1 MTEEESTESRGHNHD
16 DHDDDDSCMEV
27 INQAVLDEAGIVSV
41 NLNTAQEQVIFD
53 FDPSQIDEA
62 EIAQVAGSLAPTLH
76 RRWSTCTMRLG
87 RQGGRA
93 CESCALAL
101 ENRVQ
106 HIEGV
111 RRATASYMGGVLSV
125 AYDETYVSSD
135 ELVSQLEQWGVS
147 VTPSAAELPVRKEP
161 VPETRLGQARNWLT
175 AERVE
180 AIAVVITFLAM
191 MTGLIADLFLDRPT
205 LSTVAYVVAYASG
218 GIFGLKAGLESMR
231 NLTIDVD
238 ILMVLAAIG
247 AALVG
252 AAFEGAMLLFLF
264 SLSNVLQNFALG
276 RTRSAIQSLMALRP
290 EEALVQRGTGSAI
303 MPIEKIAVGDL
314 VIVRPGERIPLDG
327 TVIEGESSVNQ
338 ASITG
343 ESMPVSKQVGDTVFA
358 STINEQGGLTV
369 RVTNLAKDSTIAK
382 LIKLVE
388 EAQSEKAPTQRA
400 IDKIEQ
406 YYSVAVIVFT
416 GLSIAIPVAFL
427 GEAFGSAFY
436 RGMTIL
442 VAASPCA
449 VVISTPA
456 TVLSAIA
463 NGARRGV
470 LFKGGAYI
478 EQAATVKVVAF
489 DKTGTLTVG
498 KPQVTD
504 VLVIGELLTEG
515 KPAPLEDNVLALA
528 AAVENRSEHP
538 LAQAIVQAAGRRQL
552 EIPQATTFQA
562 STGLGVR
569 ASVDRRAILVGN
581 RRFLRQYEQIDL
593 ASAEAHVTRLHDEGK
608 TAVLVAEFTPGGEP
622 TGQSGHVLGVIGIA
636 DVLRPDAARII
647 RELKTVG
654 IEHVV
659 MLTGDNK
666 KVAQSIAGKAGV
678 DEFYA
683 GLMPDDKMAILKEL
697 SVRYGP
703 VAMVGDGVND
713 APALA
718 TANIGIAMGAAGT
731 DVALE
736 TADIVLMADDLAR
749 IPYVIDLSRQTRKTL
764 TQNLVFAFS
773 IIAILVLAVFRVN
786 LPLPLSV
793 IGHEG
798 STVIVSLNG
807 LRMLG
812 YDRKSGGD

>member
-1 MTEEESTESRGHNHD
+1 MTDVYKEFRGHNHD
-16 DHDDDDSCMEV
+16 DQDDDSCMEV
-27 INQAVLDEAGIVSV
+27 INQAVSDEAGIVAV
-41 NLNTAQEQVIFD
+41 NLNTAQEQVVFD
-53 FDPSQIDEA
+53 FDPDLIDET
-62 EIAQVAGSLAPTLH
+62 EIAQLAGSLAPTLH
-76 RRWSTCTMRLG
+76 RRWSTCTVRLG
-87 RQGGRA
+87 RQGGRG

-125 AYDETYVSSD
+125 AYDDAFVTSD
-135 ELVSQLEQWGVS
+135 QLVQQLEQWGVS
-147 VTPSAAELPVRKEP
+147 VAPSAAELPIDKEP
-161 VPETRLGQARNWLT
+161 EPETRLGQARAWLT

-180 AIAVVITFLAM
+180 AIAVVITFMAM

-205 LSTVAYVVAYASG
+205 LSAVAYVVAYISG
-218 GIFGLKAGLESMR
+218 GVFGVKAGLESVR

-264 SLSNVLQNFALG
+264 SLSNVLQNYALG

-290 EEALVQRGTGSAI
+290 AEALVRRGSGSAI
-303 MPIEKIAVGDL
+303 MPIEKIMVGDL

-343 ESMPVSKQVGDTVFA
+343 ESLPVNKQVGDTVFA

-388 EAQSEKAPTQRA
+388 EAQSEKATTQRA

-406 YYSVAVIVFT
+406 YYSVAVILFT

-427 GEAFGSAFY
+427 DEAFSIAFY

-470 LFKGGAYI
+470 LFKGGAYV

-489 DKTGTLTVG
+489 DKTGTLTEG

-504 VLVIGELLTEG
+504 VLLMGGPMEEVA
-515 KPAPLEDNVLALA
+515 PAHLEDDILALA

-538 LAQAIVQAAGRRQL
+538 LAQAIVRAAGHRHL
-552 EIPQATTFQA
+552 EMPQATAFQA
-562 STGLGVR
+562 SAGLGVR
-569 ASVDRRAILVGN
+569 ALVDQRAILVGN
-581 RRFLRQYEQIDL
+581 RRLLRQYVQIDL
-593 ASAEAHVTRLHDEGK
+593 TEADKLVSRLHDQGK
-608 TAVLVAEFTPGGEP
+608 TAVLVAEITPEGDS
-622 TGQSGHVLGVIGIA
+622 TGPSGQVIGVIGIA
-636 DVLRPDAARII
+636 DVLRSDAARNI
-647 RELKTVG
+647 RELKRVG
-654 IEHVV
+654 IQHVV
-659 MLTGDNK
+659 MLTGDNE
-666 KVAQSIAGKAGV
+666 KVARAIADQVGV

-697 SVRYGP
+697 KIRYGP

-718 TANIGIAMGAAGT
+718 MADIGIAMGAAGT
-731 DVALE
+731 DVALD

-749 IPYVIDLSRQTRKTL
+749 IPYVIDLSRQTRKRL

-773 IIAILVLAVFRVN
+773 VIFILVLAVFSVN
-786 LPLPLSV
+786 LPLPMSV

-812 YDRKSGGD
+812 YDRKPRAG

>member
-16 DHDDDDSCMEV
+16 DDDDSCMEV

-53 FDPSQIDEA
+53 FDPSLIDEA

-161 VPETRLGQARNWLT
+161 VPETRLGQARAWLT

-180 AIAVVITFLAM
+180 AIAVVITFMAM

-264 SLSNVLQNFALG
+264 SLSNVLQNYALG

-290 EEALVQRGTGSAI
+290 EEALVRRGTGSAI

-504 VLVIGELLTEG
+504 VLVIGELLAEG

-528 AAVENRSEHP
+528 AAVEKRSEHP

-812 YDRKSGGD
+812 YDRKPGAD

>member
-1 MTEEESTESRGHNHD
+1 MTDVYKEFRGHNHD
-16 DHDDDDSCMEV
+16 DQDDDSCMEV
-27 INQAVLDEAGIVSV
+27 INQAVSDEAGIVAV
-41 NLNTAQEQVIFD
+41 NLNTAQEQVVFD
-53 FDPSQIDEA
+53 FDPDLIDET
-62 EIAQVAGSLAPTLH
+62 EIAQLAGSLAPTLH
-76 RRWSTCTMRLG
+76 RRWSTCTVRLG
-87 RQGGRA
+87 RQGGRG

-125 AYDETYVSSD
+125 AYDDAFVTSD
-135 ELVSQLEQWGVS
+135 QLVQQLEQWGVS
-147 VTPSAAELPVRKEP
+147 VAPSAAELPIDKEP
-161 VPETRLGQARNWLT
+161 EPETRLGQARAWLT

-180 AIAVVITFLAM
+180 AIAVVITFMAM

-205 LSTVAYVVAYASG
+205 LSAVAYVVAYISG
-218 GIFGLKAGLESMR
+218 GVFGVKAGLESVR

-264 SLSNVLQNFALG
+264 SLSNVLQNYALG

-290 EEALVQRGTGSAI
+290 AEALVRRGSGSAI
-303 MPIEKIAVGDL
+303 MPIEKIMVGDL

-343 ESMPVSKQVGDTVFA
+343 ESLPVNKQVGDTVFA

-388 EAQSEKAPTQRA
+388 EAQSEKATTQRA

-406 YYSVAVIVFT
+406 YYSVAVILFT

-427 GEAFGSAFY
+427 DEAFSIAFY

-470 LFKGGAYI
+470 LFKGGAYV

-489 DKTGTLTVG
+489 DKTGTLTEG

-504 VLVIGELLTEG
+504 VLLMGGPMEEVA
-515 KPAPLEDNVLALA
+515 PAHLEDDILALA

-538 LAQAIVQAAGRRQL
+538 LAQAIVRAAGHRHL
-552 EIPQATTFQA
+552 EMPQATAFQA
-562 STGLGVR
+562 SAGLGVR
-569 ASVDRRAILVGN
+569 ALVDQRAILVGN
-581 RRFLRQYEQIDL
+581 RRLLRQYVQIDL
-593 ASAEAHVTRLHDEGK
+593 TEADKLVSRLHDEGK
-608 TAVLVAEFTPGGEP
+608 TAVLVAEITPEGDS
-622 TGQSGHVLGVIGIA
+622 TGPSGQVIGVIGIA
-636 DVLRPDAARII
+636 DVLRSDAARNI
-647 RELKTVG
+647 RELKRVG
-654 IEHVV
+654 IQHVV
-659 MLTGDNK
+659 MLTGDNE
-666 KVAQSIAGKAGV
+666 KVARAIADQVGV

-697 SVRYGP
+697 KIRYGP

-718 TANIGIAMGAAGT
+718 MADIGIAMGAAGT
-731 DVALE
+731 DVALD

-749 IPYVIDLSRQTRKTL
+749 IPYVIDLSRQTRKRL

-773 IIAILVLAVFRVN
+773 VIFILVLAVFSVN
-786 LPLPLSV
+786 LPLPMSV

-812 YDRKSGGD
+812 YDRKPRAG

>member
-1 MTEEESTESRGHNHD
+1 
-16 DHDDDDSCMEV
+16 
-27 INQAVLDEAGIVSV
+27 
-41 NLNTAQEQVIFD
+41 
-53 FDPSQIDEA
+53 
-62 EIAQVAGSLAPTLH
+62 
-76 RRWSTCTMRLG
+76 
-87 RQGGRA
+87 
-93 CESCALAL
+93 
-101 ENRVQ
+101 
-106 HIEGV
+106 
-111 RRATASYMGGVLSV
+111 MGGVLSV
-125 AYDETYVSSD
+125 AYDDAFVTSD
-135 ELVSQLEQWGVS
+135 QLVQQLEQWGVS
-147 VTPSAAELPVRKEP
+147 VAPSAAELPIDKEP
-161 VPETRLGQARNWLT
+161 EPETRLGQARAWLT

-180 AIAVVITFLAM
+180 AIAVVITFMAM

-205 LSTVAYVVAYASG
+205 LSAVAYVVAYICG
-218 GIFGLKAGLESMR
+218 GVFGVKAGLESVR

-264 SLSNVLQNFALG
+264 SLSNVLQNYALG
-276 RTRSAIQSLMALRP
+276 RTRSAIQSLMAVRP
-290 EEALVQRGTGSAI
+290 AEALVRRGSGSAI
-303 MPIEKIAVGDL
+303 MPIEKIMVGDL

-343 ESMPVSKQVGDTVFA
+343 ESLPVNKQVGDTVFA

-388 EAQSEKAPTQRA
+388 EAQSEKATTQRA

-406 YYSVAVIVFT
+406 YYSVAVILFT

-427 GEAFGSAFY
+427 DEAFSIAFY

-470 LFKGGAYI
+470 LFKGGAYV

-489 DKTGTLTVG
+489 DKTGTLTEG

-504 VLVIGELLTEG
+504 VLLMGGPMEEVA
-515 KPAPLEDNVLALA
+515 PAHLEDDILALA

-538 LAQAIVQAAGRRQL
+538 LAQAIVRAAGHRHL
-552 EIPQATTFQA
+552 EMPQATAFQA
-562 STGLGVR
+562 SAGLGVR
-569 ASVDRRAILVGN
+569 ALVDQRAILVGN
-581 RRFLRQYEQIDL
+581 RRLLRQYVQIDL
-593 ASAEAHVTRLHDEGK
+593 TEADKLVSRLHDEGK
-608 TAVLVAEFTPGGEP
+608 TAVLVAEITPEGDS
-622 TGQSGHVLGVIGIA
+622 TGPSGQVIGVIGIA
-636 DVLRPDAARII
+636 DVLRSDAARNI
-647 RELKTVG
+647 RELKRVG
-654 IEHVV
+654 IQHVV
-659 MLTGDNK
+659 MLTGDNE
-666 KVAQSIAGKAGV
+666 KVARAIADQVGV

-697 SVRYGP
+697 KIRYGP

-718 TANIGIAMGAAGT
+718 MADIGIAMGAAGT
-731 DVALE
+731 DVALD

-749 IPYVIDLSRQTRKTL
+749 IPYVIDLSRQTRKRL

-773 IIAILVLAVFRVN
+773 VIFILVLAVFSVN
-786 LPLPLSV
+786 LPLPMSV

-812 YDRKSGGD
+812 YDRKPRAG

>member
-1 MTEEESTESRGHNHD
+1 MTDVYKEFRGHNHD
-16 DHDDDDSCMEV
+16 DQDDDSCMEV
-27 INQAVLDEAGIVSV
+27 INQAVSDEAGIVAV
-41 NLNTAQEQVIFD
+41 NLNTAQEQVVFD
-53 FDPSQIDEA
+53 FDPDLIDET
-62 EIAQVAGSLAPTLH
+62 EIAQLAGSLAPTLH
-76 RRWSTCTMRLG
+76 RRWSTCTVRLG
-87 RQGGRA
+87 RQGGRG

-125 AYDETYVSSD
+125 AYDDAFVTSD
-135 ELVSQLEQWGVS
+135 QLVQQLEQWGVS
-147 VTPSAAELPVRKEP
+147 VAPSAAELPIDKEP
-161 VPETRLGQARNWLT
+161 EPETRLGQARAWLT

-180 AIAVVITFLAM
+180 AIAVVITFMAM

-205 LSTVAYVVAYASG
+205 LSAVAYVVAYISG
-218 GIFGLKAGLESMR
+218 GVFGVKAGLESVR

-264 SLSNVLQNFALG
+264 SLSNVLQNYALG

-290 EEALVQRGTGSAI
+290 AEALVRRGSGSAI
-303 MPIEKIAVGDL
+303 MPIEKIMVGDL

-343 ESMPVSKQVGDTVFA
+343 ESLPVNKQVGDTVFA

-388 EAQSEKAPTQRA
+388 EAQSEKATTQRA

-406 YYSVAVIVFT
+406 YYSVAVILFT

-427 GEAFGSAFY
+427 DEAFSIAFY

-470 LFKGGAYI
+470 LFKGGAYV

-489 DKTGTLTVG
+489 DKTGTLTEG

-504 VLVIGELLTEG
+504 VLLMGGPMEEVA
-515 KPAPLEDNVLALA
+515 PAHLEDDILALA

-538 LAQAIVQAAGRRQL
+538 LARAIVRAAGHRHL
-552 EIPQATTFQA
+552 EMPQATAFQA
-562 STGLGVR
+562 SAGLGVR
-569 ASVDRRAILVGN
+569 ALVDQRAILVGN
-581 RRFLRQYEQIDL
+581 RRLLRQYVQIDL
-593 ASAEAHVTRLHDEGK
+593 TEADKLVSRLHDQGK
-608 TAVLVAEFTPGGEP
+608 TAVLVAEITPEGDS
-622 TGQSGHVLGVIGIA
+622 TGPSGQVIGVIGIA
-636 DVLRPDAARII
+636 DVLRSDAARNI
-647 RELKTVG
+647 RELKRVG
-654 IEHVV
+654 IQHVV
-659 MLTGDNK
+659 MLTGDNE
-666 KVAQSIAGKAGV
+666 KVARAIADQVGV

-697 SVRYGP
+697 KIRYGP

-718 TANIGIAMGAAGT
+718 MADIGIAMGAAGT
-731 DVALE
+731 DVALD

-749 IPYVIDLSRQTRKTL
+749 IPYVIDLSRQTRKRL

-773 IIAILVLAVFRVN
+773 VIFILVLAVFSVN
-786 LPLPLSV
+786 LPLPMSV

-812 YDRKSGGD
+812 YDRKPRAG